1 MSSLGVKLPLTRDS
15 GDGFAMIKSIKGMLK
30 QNFKMLLFT
39 IPGERVM
46 EPDFGVGL
54 KTYLFSNVSEDIQS
68 QISYKIREQVQMYL
82 PIISVNNI
90 QFGLSSIETNTL
102 SMRITYTIP
111 TLGLQDLL
119 EFTI

>member
-15 GDGFAMIKSIKGMLK
+15 GDGFTMIKSIKGMLK

-39 IPGERVM
+39 VPGERVM

>member
-15 GDGFAMIKSIKGMLK
+15 GDGFTMIKSIKGMLK